1 MSIRKKLLLSHIAM
15 IVIPVLLF
23 GLTAILAAGAYMHET
38 SPGAKQDRQ
47 PPFAAMREL
56 FGGRSELA
64 SGLTFIAKHDPRL
77 LDDPSFIADTEA
89 ELAKVAIGIVL
100 LSGSSTITYASPG
113 LAAAD
118 ILSRLDK
125 GTSPQRGGGFPHPG
139 PHGAGDS
146 SLARIP
152 FIGADGTSRE
162 LVIVSDMEP
171 VARFFRKFIP
181 TVLLTLLGAL
191 ILTNGILTYIVSRS
205 IIKPL
210 YALKSAAGRIRE
222 GDLDHSVQW
231 QRKDEVGQLGTAFE
245 EMRIRLKESIGD
257 KLQLEQNRK
266 ELLAS
271 ISHDLK
277 TPITAIQG
285 CVECLQ
291 DGIADTEE
299 KRQKYIG
306 MIAGKTTD
314 MNRMIEELLLYS
326 TLDIGKLP
334 FNFVSLDAAAYMQ
347 QAVDELKLNPRMSEI
362 EISWRNDAG
371 RPLFIRADR
380 EKLHRALLNIV
391 DNSLKH
397 MRQRP
402 GMLRFELLE
411 EDENTVAIRISDNG
425 TGIPAEALPYVFD
438 QFYRAEPSRST
449 DAGSS
454 GLGLAIVKQIVHEH
468 GGTVEAI
475 SGTEAGTAIMMRF
488 PADRPAPVEKGD
500 QP

>member
-1 MSIRKKLLLSHIAM
+1 
-15 IVIPVLLF
+15 
-23 GLTAILAAGAYMHET
+23 
-38 SPGAKQDRQ
+38 
-47 PPFAAMREL
+47 
-56 FGGRSELA
+56 
-64 SGLTFIAKHDPRL
+64 
-77 LDDPSFIADTEA
+77 
-89 ELAKVAIGIVL
+89 
-100 LSGSSTITYASPG
+100 
-113 LAAAD
+113 
-118 ILSRLDK
+118 
-125 GTSPQRGGGFPHPG
+125 
-139 PHGAGDS
+139 
-146 SLARIP
+146 
-152 FIGADGTSRE
+152 
-162 LVIVSDMEP
+162 MEP